1 MRFLRHVLIAIA
13 SLLPTQI
20 ALAPNAL
27 AQDAATATV
36 QVAAPAATGPVTV
49 QVGAYILRINDVV
62 QKDGTFTVD
71 MWTWF
76 RWKDGDVKP
85 YETFEISNGRIENR
99 SEVSVQRDG
108 DMNYANLRIEAT
120 VFHDYDV
127 KKYPMD
133 NHFLTISIEDQAAAI
148 DQIVYVADTNTA
160 LDPRVNVPGWAVKLA
175 APSASDHVYPTNYGL
190 LSSAAAS
197 TYSQLNFNVELRRE
211 GLAPLFKQFW
221 IAGLSVLL
229 GLLAFKV
236 KATDLDARFG
246 LGVGSIFAASANA
259 FVISDSLPQST
270 VITMAEQINFLAI
283 GTIFLCVAM
292 SIFSLRLCYLGKDDQ
307 SEQLDTRAMA
317 VIGIGYVA
325 VNVAIVAL
333 NL

>member
-1 MRFLRHVLIAIA
+1 MRFLRLALVIIA

-20 ALAPNAL
+20 ALAPSAL
-27 AQDAATATV
+27 AQDAATPAV
-36 QVAAPAATGPVTV
+36 QAAPAVPAGPVTV
-49 QVGAYILRINDVV
+49 QVGAYILRIKDVV
-62 QKDGTFTVD
+62 QKDGSFTVD

-76 RWKDGDVKP
+76 RWKDGNVKP
-85 YETFEISNGRIENR
+85 YETFEISNGRIENK
-99 SEVSVQRDG
+99 SEVSLARDG
-108 DMNYANLRIEAT
+108 DMNYASLRVEAT

-127 KKYPMD
+127 KHYPMD
-133 NHFLTISIEDQAAAI
+133 DHFLAISIEDQMATI
-148 DQIVYVADTNTA
+148 DQIVYAPDPNTA
-160 LDPRVNVPGWAVKLA
+160 MDPGVNVPGWAVKLA
-175 APSASDHVYPTNYGL
+175 APTVLDHVYPTNYGL

-197 TYSQLNFNVELRRE
+197 SYSQLNFNVELHRE
-211 GLAPLFKQFW
+211 GFGPLFKQFW

-236 KATDLDARFG
+236 RATDLDARFG

-307 SEQLDTRAMA
+307 SERLDARAMA
-317 VIGIGYVA
+317 VIGIGYV
-325 VNVAIVAL
+325 VLNVAIVAL
-333 NL
+333 SL

>member
-1 MRFLRHVLIAIA
+1 MRFLRHALILFAT
-13 SLLPTQI
+13 LLPTQI

-27 AQDAATATV
+27 AQDAATTSV
-36 QVAAPAATGPVTV
+36 QAAAPAPTGPVTV

-148 DQIVYVADTNTA
+148 DQIVYVTDDNTA
-160 LDPRVNVPGWAVKLA
+160 MDPGVNVPGWAVKLA
-175 APSASDHVYPTNYGL
+175 ASTAADHVYPTNYGL
-190 LSSAAAS
+190 LNSAAAS
-197 TYSQLNFNVELRRE
+197 TYSQLNFNVELHRE
-211 GLAPLFKQFW
+211 GFGPLFKQFW

-270 VITMAEQINFLAI
+270 VITMAEQANFLAI

-292 SIFSLRLCYLGKDDQ
+292 SIFSLRLCYLGKDDK

-325 VNVAIVAL
+325 VNMGIVAL

>member
-1 MRFLRHVLIAIA
+1 MHFLRQFLIVIA

-20 ALAPNAL
+20 GLAHYAL
-27 AQDAATATV
+27 AQDAA
-36 QVAAPAATGPVTV
+36 PAAVQTAASGPVTV

-108 DMNYANLRIEAT
+108 DINYASLRIEAT

-133 NHFLTISIEDQAAAI
+133 DHFLTISIEDQAAAI
-148 DQIVYVADTNTA
+148 DRIVYATDDNTA
-160 LDPRVNVPGWAVKLA
+160 MDPGVNVQGWAVKLA
-175 APSASDHVYPTNYGL
+175 APTAADHVYPTNYGL

-197 TYSQLNFNVELRRE
+197 TYSQLNFNVELHRE
-211 GLAPLFKQFW
+211 GFGPLFKQFW

-292 SIFSLRLCYLGKDDQ
+292 SIFSLRLCYLGKDAQ

-325 VNVAIVAL
+325 INVAIVAISL
-333 NL
+333 